1 MSLVEDFQMDT
12 SAGLLHVAL
21 ELAEFVRSNG
31 GQPLDGAAAWLIVR
45 RWSAG

>member
-12 SAGLLHVAL
+12 RAGLLHVAL
-21 ELAEFVRSNG
+21 ELAELVCSHG
-31 GQPLDGAAAWLIVR
+31 PEGGAARVIAR